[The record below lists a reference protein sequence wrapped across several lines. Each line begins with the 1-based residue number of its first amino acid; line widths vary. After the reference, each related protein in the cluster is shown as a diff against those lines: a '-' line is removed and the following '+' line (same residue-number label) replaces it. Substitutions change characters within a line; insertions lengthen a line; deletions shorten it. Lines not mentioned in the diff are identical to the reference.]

1 MRLKNRKIVLGV
13 TGSIAAYKAL
23 DVTRRLKKEG
33 AEVWVVMTKNAQE
46 FVSPLSFQTI
56 AAHPV
61 AVGSFEP
68 CLDPLRH
75 INLAEDCD
83 LVAIVPATANIISK
97 SASGIAD
104 DLLTTILLAT
114 KKPRVLAPA
123 MHEHMWQNPIIK
135 ENVSRL
141 QKLGFTVIE
150 PERGEL
156 ASGTIGEG
164 RLASVE
170 TIVARISSLLTTKRS
185 MTGTAVIVTAGR
197 TEEPVDPIRVIT
209 NRSSGRMGFEL
220 AQAFNNRGAEV
231 TLVTGKTG
239 LQPPAGMKIERVSTS
254 HEMLQAV
261 TKHLPK
267 ARILVMAAAVSDF
280 RPAAPAATKTK
291 AKTVHLKLQR
301 TEDILT
307 RVAKSTTNKIIV
319 GFSLE
324 TEDGIARAL
333 KKLQRKHLNLV
344 IANPLASLESDTS
357 QATLVFQDRT
367 VKELPLMTKQALA
380 EVIVTEVEKLVGNN
394 G

>member
-1 MRLKNRKIVLGV
+1 MRLKNRSIVLGV

-23 DVTRRLKKEG
+23 DVTRGLKKEG

-46 FVSPLSFQTI
+46 FITPLSFQTI
-56 AAHPV
+56 AHHPV

-68 CLDPLRH
+68 GLDPLRH

-97 SASGIAD
+97 AAAGIAD
-104 DLLTTILLAT
+104 DLLTTILVAT

-123 MHEHMWQNPIIK
+123 MHEQMWQNPIIK
-135 ENVSRL
+135 ENVARL
-141 QKLGFTVIE
+141 QKLGFIVIG

-170 TIVARISSLLTTKRS
+170 TIVTRITSLLTSKRS
-185 MTGTAVIVTAGR
+185 LTGTAVLVTAGR

-220 AQAFNNRGAEV
+220 AQAFKNRGAEV
-231 TLVTGKTG
+231 TLVAGKTG
-239 LQPPAGMKIERVSTS
+239 MPPPAGLNVERVSTA

-261 TKHLPK
+261 ANHLPK

-291 AKTVHLKLQR
+291 AKIVHLKLRR
-301 TEDILT
+301 TEDILM
-307 RVAKSTTNKIIV
+307 RIAKNKANKIIV

-324 TEDGIARAL
+324 TEDGIARAQ
-333 KKLQRKHLNLV
+333 KKLARKHLHLI
-344 IANPLASLESDTS
+344 IANPLASLESATS
-357 QATLVFQDRT
+357 QATLIFQDRT
-367 VKELPLMTKQALA
+367 VKELPLLTKQALA
-380 EVIVTEVEKLVGNN
+380 EVIVTEVEKLVGSN